1 MVVKMTKDECR
12 FNLKKLED
20 MLEEV
25 RDALDKPVKKYRTKQ
40 YLIRSKYL
48 LQEQIAAMRGIINS
62 L

>member
-1 MVVKMTKDECR
+1 MVDKMTKDECR
-12 FNLKKLED
+12 YNLNKLED
-20 MLEEV
+20 MLDDV

-48 LQEQIAAMRGIINS
+48 LQEQITAMRGILNS